1 MQMLQRRL
9 FVGCALCSIGGLVAT
24 EVAAQA
30 PAAPGA
36 AGVRRKILQQT
47 EGPMPGYV
55 TVAVEIEID
64 AGFLVAR
71 HTHPGIESTYAM
83 EGGGQLQVDGQPALP
98 VQPGVAFQ
106 VPMATPHSFQNGDKV
121 TKLAAT
127 FVVEKGKPLASPA

>member
-1 MQMLQRRL
+1 MLQRRL
-9 FVGCALCSIGGLVAT
+9 FVGCALCSIGGLVAA

-64 AGFLVAR
+64 AGVLVAR
-71 HTHPGIESTYAM
+71 HTHPRHRSSTYAM
-83 EGGGQLQVDGQPALP
+83 EGGGQLQVDGKPALP
-98 VQPGVAFQ
+98 VREGVA
-106 VPMATPHSFQNGDKV
+106 SRGRWRRRRFQNGDKA